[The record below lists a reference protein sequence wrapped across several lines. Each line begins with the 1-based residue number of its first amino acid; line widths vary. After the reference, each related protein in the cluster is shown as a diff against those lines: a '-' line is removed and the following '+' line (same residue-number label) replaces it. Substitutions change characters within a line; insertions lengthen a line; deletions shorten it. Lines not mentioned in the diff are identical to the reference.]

1 MVVTHRM
8 LHGAQT
14 WPEDVLFLSNQEKG
28 NSRKHPRSQPSGQPA
43 AAPPG
48 RRCVFANA
56 TGVPPCDLSKDFAH
70 TARATF
76 FLGFPLTVAQH

>member
-28 NSRKHPRSQPSGQPA
+28 NSRKHPRASH
-43 AAPPG
+43 
-48 RRCVFANA
+48 RANLQQHRQDA
-56 TGVPPCDLSKDFAH
+56 DACLQMRQEFPRVTFLRTLRTQLELLSSLA
-70 TARATF
+70 
-76 FLGFPLTVAQH
+76 FL